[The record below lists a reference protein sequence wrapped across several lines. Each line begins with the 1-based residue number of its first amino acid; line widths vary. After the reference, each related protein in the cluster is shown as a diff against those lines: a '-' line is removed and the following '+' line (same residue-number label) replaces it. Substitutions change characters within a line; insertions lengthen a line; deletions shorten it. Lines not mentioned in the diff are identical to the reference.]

1 MIKKNDTFNLDQ
13 HSNELLKKDSYSLHK
28 LHIIDKYL
36 LITFSDLEGNITDAT
51 QAFLDFTGYTR
62 EEIIGK
68 NHSIFKHSDV
78 PSNYVKKMW
87 DVLNA
92 DKIFKGELK
101 NINKAG
107 QYFWIKITIEPIFDD
122 AGTKIGYLAIR
133 EDISSKKSLEEI
145 STVDSLTGLYNRRHF
160 NELFRK
166 LFLKSKQKQ
175 SSLGLVIIDVDFFK
189 LYNESHSHQAG
200 DLVLVQIANILR
212 EVTENDSF
220 DIFRLAGE
228 EFALLSL
235 DHTTLELEE
244 LCKNIKEKIEALH
257 IIHEESKVS
266 DWVTVSIGAVNL
278 ESTISYSIND
288 IYNAADQNL
297 YLAKKKGRN
306 IIQITSSID
315 KISLENEIDEVTHL
329 PTRVKLTQDLEKL
342 QTDGMMILL
351 YINDFSSFAEHYGS
365 DFVQKMLIKKAK
377 ELRRSLLDNSSTLY
391 RLNINEF
398 AILVTDKNHFN
409 RYLSLLKY
417 SILQNSV
424 CDIQGYK
431 EDNIVV
437 SYSAGI
443 SYGVHQIL
451 RKANIAL
458 HEAFKSMSS
467 YAIYEEDANITIHH
481 RNRLK
486 NLCIYQEALENDNII
501 PYFQPLVDAK
511 TGKVVKYEALAR
523 IKTRD
528 GSIITP
534 NLFLDVAKEDKTFE
548 YFTRQLF
555 QKIFNIYSK
564 NDIKFSLNV
573 TYENIVSSE
582 FISYLENRLIKY
594 GGERITFEIIES
606 EEILDYKAVG
616 EFIAFIKK
624 YGCKIAIDDFGSGY
638 SNFTNLVKLDIDYI
652 KIDGTIIEKLHSDK
666 SVEIMAKS
674 LISFAKATGIG
685 TIAEFVSSE
694 EIMYKVKQ
702 LGIDLL
708 QGYYYGEPKP
718 PQEYGLHI

>member
-1 MIKKNDTFNLDQ
+1 MMKKNDNSSLNQ
-13 HSNELLKKDSYSLHK
+13 HYNELLKKDSYSLHK

-78 PSNYVKKMW
+78 PKNYIKKMW
-87 DVLNA
+87 DVLSAN
-92 DKIFKGELK
+92 KIFKGEIK
-101 NINKAG
+101 NLNKAG
-107 QYFWIKITIEPIFDD
+107 HYFWIKITIEPIYDES
-122 AGTKIGYLAIR
+122 GIKIGYLAIR
-133 EDISSKKSLEEI
+133 EDISSKKALEEI
-145 STVDSLTGLYNRRHF
+145 STTDSLTGLYNRRHF
-160 NELFRK
+160 NEVFRK
-166 LFLKSKQKQ
+166 RFLKSKQKQ
-175 SSLGLVIIDVDFFK
+175 TSLGLIIIDVDFFK
-189 LYNESHSHQAG
+189 LYNESYSHQAG
-200 DLVLVQIANILR
+200 DLVLVQIANVIKELTDEIL
-212 EVTENDSF
+212 F

-228 EFALLSL
+228 EFALICL
-235 DHTTLELEE
+235 DYTTQELEK
-244 LCKNIKEKIEALH
+244 LCQKIRNKVEALH
-257 IIHEESKVS
+257 ITHEESKVS
-266 DWVTVSIGAVNL
+266 DTVTVSIGALNL
-278 ESTISYSIND
+278 DATLGYSIND

-306 IIQITSSID
+306 LVQVTSGID

-342 QTDGMMILL
+342 QTDAMMILL

-398 AILVTDKNHFN
+398 AILVTDNNHFN

-451 RKANIAL
+451 RKANMAL

-467 YAIYEEDANITIHH
+467 YAIYEEDENITIHH

-511 TGKVVKYEALAR
+511 TNKVVKYEALAR
-523 IKTRD
+523 IRTRD

-555 QKIFNIYSK
+555 QKIFHIYSK
-564 NDIKFSLNV
+564 NDIRFSLNV
-573 TYENIVSSE
+573 TYENIISSE
-582 FISYLENRLIKY
+582 FINYLENRLQKY

-606 EEILDYKAVG
+606 EEILDYKAVA
-616 EFIAFIKK
+616 EFITFIKK

-702 LGIDLL
+702 LDIDLL
-708 QGYYYGEPKP
+708 QGYYYGAPRP
-718 PQEYGLHI
+718 PQEYGLHV

>member
-1 MIKKNDTFNLDQ
+1 MIKNNSSSSHQ
-13 HSNELLKKDSYSLHK
+13 HYNELLKKDSYSLHK

-78 PSNYVKKMW
+78 PKDYVKKMW
-87 DVLNA
+87 AVLNA

-107 QYFWIKITIEPIFDD
+107 HYFWIKITIEPIFDENN
-122 AGTKIGYLAIR
+122 TKIGYLAIR

-145 STVDSLTGLYNRRHF
+145 STIDSLTGLYNRRYF

-175 SSLGLVIIDVDFFK
+175 TSLGLVIIDVDFFK
-189 LYNESHSHQAG
+189 LYNENYSHQAG
-200 DLVLVQIANILR
+200 DLVLAQIATVIR
-212 EVTENDSF
+212 ELASDTSF

-235 DHTTLELEE
+235 GYSTQELQTL
-244 LCKNIKEKIEALH
+244 CNTIKKRVEDLH
-257 IIHEESKVS
+257 ITHEESKIS
-266 DWVTVSIGAVNL
+266 DWITVSIGAVNL

-306 IIQITSSID
+306 LVQITSNID
-315 KISLENEIDEVTHL
+315 RISLENEIDEVTHL

-342 QTDGMMILL
+342 QTDAMMILL

-377 ELRRSLLDNSSTLY
+377 ELRHSLLDNSSTLY

-417 SILQNSV
+417 SILPNSV
-424 CDIQGYK
+424 CEVKGYK

-467 YAIYEEDANITIHH
+467 YAIYEEDENITIHH

-511 TGKVVKYEALAR
+511 TNKVVKYEALAR
-523 IKTRD
+523 IRTRD
-528 GSIITP
+528 GSIISP

-555 QKIFNIYSK
+555 QKIFHIYSK

-582 FISYLENRLIKY
+582 FISYLENRLQKY

-616 EFIAFIKK
+616 EFITFIKK

-702 LGIDLL
+702 LGVDLL
-708 QGYYYGEPKP
+708 QGYYYGEPRP
-718 PQEYGLHI
+718 PQDYDLFL